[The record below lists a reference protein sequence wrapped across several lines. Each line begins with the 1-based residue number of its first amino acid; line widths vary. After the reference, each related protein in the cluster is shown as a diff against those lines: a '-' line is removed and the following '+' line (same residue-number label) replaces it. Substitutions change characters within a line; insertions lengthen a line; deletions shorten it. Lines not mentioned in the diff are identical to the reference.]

1 MYIFVDFNNRCTKG
15 VSCLTN
21 KGASYINLVSGL
33 GDLKNKLLLLLLL
46 NMVFGLVTT
55 N

>member
-1 MYIFVDFNNRCTKG
+1 
-15 VSCLTN
+15 
-21 KGASYINLVSGL
+21 VSGL
-33 GDLKNKLLLLLLL
+33 DDLKNKLLLLLLL